1 MRENSLKHLDAH
13 SNYLVF
19 ACRARGHGF
28 ESHSSRHNGK
38 IAQLVEH
45 VHNEK
50 THLVLYRGLE
60 KSVSRRS
67 HYPKNSG
74 AEPLPATI

>member
-1 MRENSLKHLDAH
+1 MEIPPLSSSSGRVLKHKAHLVKVKVNFIFYLDAH

-38 IAQLVEH
+38 IAQW
-45 VHNEK
+45 
-50 THLVLYRGLE
+50 
-60 KSVSRRS
+60 
-67 HYPKNSG
+67 
-74 AEPLPATI
+74 

>member
-1 MRENSLKHLDAH
+1 MGSSPILTEIPPLSSSSGRVLKHKAHLVKVKVNFIFHLDAH

-50 THLVLYRGLE
+50 R
-60 KSVSRRS
+60 
-67 HYPKNSG
+67 
-74 AEPLPATI
+74 I